1 MNFIPLGERL
11 LIEREEEVKTT
22 ASGIIIPDT
31 VTDKPSQGKV
41 VAIGEE
47 VKTVKVGDTAVFAKY
62 GHSELT
68 VDGKVY
74 LVLELE
80 NVLGIMK

>member
-11 LIEREEEVKTT
+11 LIEREDEVKTT

-41 VAIGEE
+41 VAIGED
-47 VKTVKVGDTAVFAKY
+47 VKTIKVGDTAVFGKF

>member
-11 LIEREEEVKTT
+11 LIEREEEAKTT

-31 VTDKPSQGKV
+31 VTDKPAQGKV
-41 VAIGEE
+41 VAIGAD
-47 VKTVKVGDTAVFAKY
+47 VKTVNVGDTAVFGKF
-62 GHSELT
+62 GHAEVT
-68 VDGKVY
+68 VDGKAY